1 MGFVRAF
8 GLVLLLSA
16 GLSAGCN
23 TAPTLPLP
31 PPVASVAKPDMQGFA
46 LVEGEVNENAYVYV
60 FNEDLEL
67 GVITRANEQ
76 GLFSVKIRA
85 DVGNL
90 LTIWQEYQGN
100 AGEHKETVVPGD

>member
-1 MGFVRAF
+1 M
-8 GLVLLLSA
+8 
-16 GLSAGCN
+16 
-23 TAPTLPLP
+23 
-31 PPVASVAKPDMQGFA
+31 
-46 LVEGEVNENAYVYV
+46 YV
-60 FNEDLEL
+60 FNEALEL

>member
-31 PPVASVAKPDMQGFA
+31 PPVASVAKPDMQCTCSTK
-46 LVEGEVNENAYVYV
+46 LSSSE
-60 FNEDLEL
+60 
-67 GVITRANEQ
+67 
-76 GLFSVKIRA
+76 
-85 DVGNL
+85 
-90 LTIWQEYQGN
+90 
-100 AGEHKETVVPGD
+100 

>member
-60 FNEDLEL
+60 FNEVLHAVPL
-67 GVITRANEQ
+67 AITLRARPLK
-76 GLFSVKIRA
+76 GIARA
-85 DVGNL
+85 DSRASL
-90 LTIWQEYQGN
+90 LRFAAN
-100 AGEHKETVVPGD
+100 R